1 MAIVCSPWPQKI
13 SEMFKWSNMRIMDSH
28 DKPFSFT
35 LLWTL
40 YDSAKFPE
48 GWHLKL
54 KSIKTSRTKQTG
66 PLTLTTHYWSTKIKV
81 IKIKTQVSTM
91 K

>member
-1 MAIVCSPWPQKI
+1 MAIVCSLRPQKHLKCLNELI
-13 SEMFKWSNMRIMDSH
+13 RNMDGH

-54 KSIKTSRTKQTG
+54 KSIKTSQTKQTG

-81 IKIKTQVSTM
+81 IKIKTQVSTV